1 MVTDQKKKP
10 LTSFWVSILKPGMK
24 SAHLGLWLTLGVLFT
39 ASHFGWL
46 DQAREFLTGPEFTYK
61 VGKTDFNLYFVLKSI
76 LTAIIIVWIA
86 AIVAAFGERRIS
98 SIKRF
103 RASSKSL
110 FTKVFQIGVYIVAF
124 LVGLDVLG
132 IDLTTLTVLSGAVGI
147 GLGFGLQKI
156 ASNFISGLI
165 ILMERAI
172 EVGDLI
178 ELDDGTTG
186 FIRKN
191 SARHTLLETLEGREI
206 MIPNE
211 DFITN
216 RVINWTLTNSKG
228 RVDINVGVSYNA
240 DIELAQ
246 KLILEAATEH
256 PRCIDNPLPK
266 CFLRN
271 FGNSS
276 VDFIL
281 IFWVADVKLGRWEP
295 QSEVMFTIWKKFKEN
310 GIEIPFPQQDVHI
323 VSAKGFNDWPLNSD
337 AKPATRKKKA

>member
-1 MVTDQKKKP
+1 MAPDPKKKP
-10 LTSFWVSILKPGMK
+10 LSSIWVYVLKPGMK
-24 SAHLGLWLTLGVLFT
+24 SAHIGLWLTLGLLFI
-39 ASHFGWL
+39 ASHYGWL
-46 DQAREFLTGPEFTYK
+46 SQAREILTRPEFTYK
-61 VGKTDFNLYFVLKSI
+61 VGKTDFTLYFVLKSI
-76 LTAIIIVWIA
+76 LTAIIIVWVA
-86 AIVAAFGERRIS
+86 AIVSAFGERRIS

-103 RASSKSL
+103 RSSSKTL
-110 FTKVFQIGVYIVAF
+110 FTKVFQIGVYVVAF

-132 IDLTTLTVLSGAVGI
+132 IDLTTLTVLSGAIGI

-191 SARHTLLETLEGREI
+191 QARHTLLETLEGREI

-228 RVDINVGVSYNA
+228 RVDIPVGVSYNA
-240 DIELAQ
+240 DIELARD
-246 KLILEAATEH
+246 LILQAASEH
-256 PRCIDNPLPK
+256 PRCIQNPEPK

-276 VDFIL
+276 VDFLL
-281 IFWVADVKLGRWEP
+281 IFWVGDVRLGRWEP
-295 QSEVMFTIWKKFKEN
+295 QSEVMFAIWKKFKEN

-323 VSAKGFNDWPLNSD
+323 VSAQGLKDWPLDD
-337 AKPATRKKKA
+337 ATKKKKA